1 MRDVAKRRRFKVA
14 RDLAGK
20 ENSLAS
26 FFSSRLSMLNRRSS
40 QTCFALS
47 CSVPNGELIH
57 RRLFICVIDMRV
69 PLTLN
74 LRRIGAGKDYF
85 ECVYGLCS
93 FHGARAPPPC
103 AWRKTDFSTFTA
115 RDDARCTRRF
125 QVRPSP
131 PKLHSFIAPFS
142 DRRKRYHFPRN
153 SAWLVSSSYP
163 ASKSP

>member
-1 MRDVAKRRRFKVA
+1 
-14 RDLAGK
+14 
-20 ENSLAS
+20 
-26 FFSSRLSMLNRRSS
+26 MLNRRSS
-40 QTCFALS
+40 QTCFVLS

-85 ECVYGLCS
+85 WMRLWPVQLS
-93 FHGARAPPPC
+93 WRSSPATMRS
-103 AWRKTDFSTFTA
+103 AWRKTDFSTFTC

-131 PKLHSFIAPFS
+131 PMHSFIAPFS
-142 DRRKRYHFPRN
+142 DRRKRFHSLCI
-153 SAWLVSSSYP
+153 SAWLASSSCP
-163 ASKSP
+163 ALKSPWPFSNRKFD